1 MAALLEED
9 NDDKPD
15 CPICGKYFA
24 HPIFHGKCSRCSNN
38 RGIATA
44 PLVWY
49 SEEFQRQLTEYVEQH
64 TIDESSHFYSALKF
78 HIERNNL
85 EIAMEIVKEMTE
97 QNLWITAKMAITFL
111 RNMGRDTA
119 KKSYLICYLILD
131 WWNMTRDGF
140 NSFELCY
147 FGNYGE
153 GGSQHV
159 KSIPP
164 VKIGG
169 WNLKAIKGAWE
180 SIDKRGA

>member
-9 NDDKPD
+9 DYDEPD

-24 HPIFHGKCSRCSNN
+24 HDIFGGKCSRCSNT

-49 SEEFQRQLTEYVEQH
+49 SEEFQRQLQEYVEQN
-64 TIDESSHFYSALKF
+64 TIDEISHFYSALKF

-85 EIAMEIVKEMTE
+85 EIAMEIVKEMTVK
-97 QNLWITAKMAITFL
+97 NLWITAKMATRFL

-140 NSFELCY
+140 NGFELCY

-153 GGSQHV
+153 GGSEHV

-169 WNLKAIKGAWE
+169 WNIKAVKGAWE
-180 SIDKRGA
+180 QIDKRGA